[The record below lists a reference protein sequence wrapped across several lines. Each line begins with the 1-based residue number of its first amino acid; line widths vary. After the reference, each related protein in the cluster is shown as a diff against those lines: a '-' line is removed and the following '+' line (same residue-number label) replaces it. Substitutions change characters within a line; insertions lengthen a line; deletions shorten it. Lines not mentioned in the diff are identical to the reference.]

1 MTFRGKSVVG
11 SSLINVAAGVLSL
24 VAGFCASIIVARMLG
39 VEGTGIVAFA
49 LYIMALATAIAGLGL
64 PQSAL
69 RFVAGG
75 ASDDSYRPLS
85 SALTKRFAATT
96 GLMAAAIL
104 SYALW
109 LYAFGDETAAFIW
122 AATTVLFLAYAY
134 SALSLGVA
142 HGLGQSGAVAKR
154 TLAGCVVQPIAIMV
168 GALLAGPAGA
178 ILGHALRHLPQ
189 AFALRNY
196 QATDRAPTSP
206 MTPAIRTYARN
217 NWLSGLCVTLN
228 SRLELAILGLSFSIA
243 AVGYYAIGLM
253 LNGLVLQLSALL
265 LVSLVPYLGFLH
277 DQRDLPQLI
286 LAYRRSLRWLGIVL
300 APICFGGAAI
310 APVLIP
316 SLFGEEF
323 RPAVAIAEILIVFS
337 FTTSLASV
345 PMHMLLAHHR
355 SAERLWLSALWN
367 GIFIVLLIAAVPLY
381 GGLGAAWVRGAI
393 SVATLASFLWY
404 CSVRLDVP
412 FVATDIV
419 KIVAAG
425 ALSAIAAR
433 LCIYYDP
440 DLIGMCLGVVAGAV
454 VYGAS
459 LLLLSVL
466 SADEKTLIVEWI
478 FHRLPTRRG
487 NASGAV
493 TELEPGELQAERS
506 Q

>member
-24 VAGFCASIIVARMLG
+24 AAGFVASVIVARMLG

-49 LYIMALATAIAGLGL
+49 LYIMALTTAVAGLGL

-75 ASDDSYRPLS
+75 AADESYRPLS

-96 GLMAAAIL
+96 GLMAVAIL
-104 SYALW
+104 AYALW
-109 LYAFGDETAAFIW
+109 LYELGDETAAFVW

-154 TLAGCVVQPIAIMV
+154 TLVGCLIQPIAIAI

-178 ILGHALRHLPQ
+178 ILGHALRHVPQ
-189 AFALRNY
+189 ALALRNY
-196 QATDRAPTSP
+196 QATERAPSSP

-228 SRLELAILGLSFSIA
+228 SRLELAILGLSFSIV

-277 DQRDLPQLI
+277 DQRDHPQLV
-286 LAYRRSLRWLGIVL
+286 LAYQRSLRWLGIVL

-337 FTTSLASV
+337 FTTSLTSV

-367 GIFIVLLIAAVPLY
+367 GIFIVLLIAVVPFF
-381 GGLGAAWVRGAI
+381 GGLGAAWVRGAV
-393 SVATLASFLWY
+393 SVATFACFLWY
-404 CSVRLDVP
+404 CSTRLDVP

-419 KIVAAG
+419 KIIAAG
-425 ALSAIAAR
+425 VLSAAAAR
-433 LCIYYDP
+433 FCIYYDP
-440 DLIGMCLGVVAGAV
+440 TLIGMGLGVVAGAA

-459 LLLLSVL
+459 ILLLSVL
-466 SADEKTLIVEWI
+466 SADEKSLIAEWI
-478 FHRLPTRRG
+478 LHRLPTRRG
-487 NASGAV
+487 DVRGTGAD
-493 TELEPGELQAERS
+493 LEPGELQVERS